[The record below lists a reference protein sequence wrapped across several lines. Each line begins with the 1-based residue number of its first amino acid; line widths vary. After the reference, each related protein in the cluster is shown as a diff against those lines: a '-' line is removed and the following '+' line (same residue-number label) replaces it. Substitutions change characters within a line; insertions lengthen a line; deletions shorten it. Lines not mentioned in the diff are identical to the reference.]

1 MRRRTGRVLVGLL
14 TAFVVT
20 AATVAAEPPHAGDAF
35 GMGKQS
41 LGLMTGY
48 GWGHEL
54 SGSERDA
61 LDVQTLPFFP
71 RWAIGVTDVVG
82 DDAWYRGALEF
93 AVEGVFH
100 ANRQPVE
107 GMAAGGALAL
117 RWNFL
122 PWVRVVPYFS
132 AALGALYLD
141 YDLRT
146 QDDGFNFVLYGDV
159 GAHALVTDRL
169 AISAGYRL
177 QHISNARIRDPNL
190 GVDTSFAL
198 IGVTW
203 FLR

>member
-1 MRRRTGRVLVGLL
+1 VARVGLL
-14 TAFVVT
+14 AAFAAT
-20 AATVAAEPPHAGDAF
+20 AAPVWAEPPRADQLF
-35 GMGKQS
+35 GRGKQS
-41 LGLMTGY
+41 IGLATGC

-82 DDAWYRGALEF
+82 DGAWYRGALDF

-100 ANRQPVE
+100 ANRQPMD
-107 GMAAGGALAL
+107 GAAAGGALAL

-122 PWVRVVPYFS
+122 PWERLVPYFS
-132 AALGALYLD
+132 ASLGALYLD

-146 QDDGFNFVLYGDV
+146 QRDGFNFVLYGDV
-159 GAHALVTDRL
+159 GVQVLVTDRL
-169 AISAGYRL
+169 AVSGGYRL
-177 QHISNARIRDPNL
+177 QHISNASTGHPNL

-198 IGVTW
+198 IGVAY
-203 FLR
+203 FLP